1 MKMMNFINT
10 SSKYLI
16 VLINTDD
23 DVFVIVTLIYI

>member
-1 MKMMNFINT
+1 MKMMNFMNT

>member
-1 MKMMNFINT
+1 MKMMNFMNT
-10 SSKYLI
+10 SSKFLI

>member
-1 MKMMNFINT
+1 MKMMNLINT